1 MAAGG
6 QIQARNLNENIN
18 NMNHPESDGEVDS
31 DEDMLEEEHLPRRR
45 HIAGANVAGEIGQA
59 AAVADVVGESL
70 RLRSRQWD
78 KYVDMLLRL
87 PFLFLLDQILLQ
99 DMGWNGI
106 NNLTN
111 SNYSSQV
118 FMEPEVKP
126 DV

>member
-1 MAAGG
+1 M
-6 QIQARNLNENIN
+6 QARNVNENN
-18 NMNHPESDGEVDS
+18 NFVNHRESDDVES
-31 DEDMLEEEHLPRRR
+31 DEEMLEEAHLPRRR
-45 HIAGANVAGEIGQA
+45 HVAGAHVAGEVGQA

-70 RLRSRQWD
+70 RVRSRQWD

-111 SNYSSQV
+111 SNYTSQV
-118 FMEPEVKP
+118 VMNVIS
-126 DV
+126 

>member
-1 MAAGG
+1 MAAGEP
-6 QIQARNLNENIN
+6 IQARNLNENFIN
-18 NMNHPESDGEVDS
+18 DRESDEVDS
-31 DEDMLEEEHLPRRR
+31 EEDMVEEAHLPRRR
-45 HIAGANVAGEIGQA
+45 HVARANVAGEVGQA

-106 NNLTN
+106 NNHTN
-111 SNYSSQV
+111 SNYTAQV
-118 FMEPEVKP
+118 HLFPFS
-126 DV
+126 